1 MEDMDNSTDIT
12 KYFSLEDWSHNPI
25 NDTEWVNGGL
35 VQKKPA
41 TLKHRRI
48 QGNLYFYWRSYND
61 SHSLGGQIYID
72 VPCRTHQHGRSPD
85 VAYLTPELLVKFG
98 EPAVFPQSFPLV
110 AEIVA
115 PTDQAEEVIT
125 KSQEYLRSGG
135 EEVWLVF
142 PENHWIIVM
151 TVNQRLVF
159 ISGEVISTQAVLKG
173 FNIAVDELLS

>member
-1 MEDMDNSTDIT
+1 MEDMDNSAEIT

-35 VQKKPA
+35 VQKKAA

-61 SHSLGGQIYID
+61 SHGLRGQIYID
-72 VPCRTHQHGRSPD
+72 VPCRTNQNGRSPD

-98 EPAVFPQSFPLV
+98 EPSVFPQSFPLV
-110 AEIVA
+110 AEIVS

-142 PENHWIIVM
+142 PENHWIIAI

-159 ISGEVISTQAVLKG
+159 VSGEVISTQAALKG
-173 FNIAVDELLS
+173 FSIAVDELLS